1 MPPQKRSSPN
11 ALILTPKTRTDEK
24 EVRTLDQ
31 DRDFTREP
39 IGRFEWERI
48 LRRIRVSVPS
58 VKLVGF
64 AMATYANAD
73 GSKIRP
79 GQKRLAAVLGTSE
92 MTVRRGQTELETIGM
107 LAMVFKGHSQG
118 RGQAGGYASEYRL
131 TVPSD
136 LLECVPLLDPD
147 ETNHRTPMNSDSAID
162 RTPMSANSEETP
174 DMGEEIPDTHEETPD
189 IWSESPDTHV
199 PPPDHSHQ
207 IKDHNNNHHSI
218 SVTEADAQARGPLQ
232 GKMLIDIPA
241 EKEPPLSKAA
251 LAKQLAEDFNDWYA
265 IYPKHVGRGAAV
277 NSYTKARKNG
287 ATTEE
292 LIAGARRY
300 AAERKGQDPQF
311 TAAPATWLNQERWT
325 DDPDHTGELDV
336 DAILGKDYW
345 TPGTPPEGLDVAEEI
360 AWKKD
365 QRAAHNAERLAEAKA
380 KNAAKQLSPWDPA
393 YHRQGK
399 PTTGDKMRNTIQNGY
414 RLQAQHDLANGVT
427 IPRQYAWCNPPK
439 ELEAPEE
446 ESA

>member
-1 MPPQKRSSPN
+1 M
-11 ALILTPKTRTDEK
+11 
-24 EVRTLDQ
+24 DQ

-73 GSKIRP
+73 GTKIRP

-92 MTVRRGQTELETIGM
+92 MTVRRGQAELEATGM
-107 LAMVFKGHSQG
+107 LELVFKGHSQG

-147 ETNHRTPMNSDSAID
+147 EVNHRTPMNSDSANC
-162 RTPMSANSEETP
+162 RTPMSGNSGESPDISEE
-174 DMGEEIPDTHEETPD
+174 IPD
-189 IWSESPDTHV
+189 IWSESSDTHV

-207 IKDHNNNHHSI
+207 IKDHNINHQSLT
-218 SVTEADAQARGPLQ
+218 VAEVDAQAREPMQ
-232 GKMLIDIPA
+232 GEIQIDLPA
-241 EKEPPLSKAA
+241 EEPPLSKAA

-265 IYPKHVGRGAAV
+265 LYPKHVGRGAAV
-277 NSYTKARKNG
+277 NSYTRARKNG
-287 ATTEE
+287 ATVEE

-325 DDPDHTGELDV
+325 DDPDHMGEIDV

-345 TPGTPPEGLDVAEEI
+345 TPGAPPEGLSVAEEI
-360 AWKKD
+360 EWKKQ

-380 KNAAKQLSPWDPA
+380 KAAAKTLTPWDPA
-393 YHRQGK
+393 YHQNG
-399 PTTGDKMRNTIQNGY
+399 TGQKMRNTIE
-414 RLQAQHDLANGVT
+414 RARRMQAQHDVRNGVT
-427 IPRQYAWCNPPK
+427 VPRQYAWCNPSR

-446 ESA
+446 ETA